1 MAKKAL
7 KRYCI
12 ICGEVFYIKLTKS
25 RRTGKNYR
33 QRNSKTCSG
42 DCSKKYNKQE
52 RAIIQTGKW

>member
-12 ICGEVFYIKLTKS
+12 ICGNVFYIKLTKS

-33 QRNSKTCSG
+33 SRRAKTCSG
-42 DCSKKYNKQE
+42 DCSKEYNKQE
-52 RAIIQTGKW
+52 RTIIQLRK